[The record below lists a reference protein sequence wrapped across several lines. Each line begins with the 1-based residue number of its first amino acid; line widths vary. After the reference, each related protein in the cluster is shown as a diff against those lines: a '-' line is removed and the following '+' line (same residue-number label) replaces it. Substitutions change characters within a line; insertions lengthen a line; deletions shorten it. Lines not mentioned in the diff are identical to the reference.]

1 MAGNKRDPMP
11 ENFANI
17 EEAADFWDTHDLADY
32 TELTEEVAATIDLQ
46 RRRHLVALA
55 PEIAAR
61 ISAEARR
68 QGVTTETLINLWLS
82 ERLRATAA

>member
-1 MAGNKRDPMP
+1 MAGSKREAIP
-11 ENFANI
+11 EHFASI

-32 TELTEEVAATIDLQ
+32 ADVTRDVAVTIDLQ
-46 RRRHLVALA
+46 RRQHLVALA
-55 PEIAAR
+55 PELAAR
-61 ISAEARR
+61 IGAEARR